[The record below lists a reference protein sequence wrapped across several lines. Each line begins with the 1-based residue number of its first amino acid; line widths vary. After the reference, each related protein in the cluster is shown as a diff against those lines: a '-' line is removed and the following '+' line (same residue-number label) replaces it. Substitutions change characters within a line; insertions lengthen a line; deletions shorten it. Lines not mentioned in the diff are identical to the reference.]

1 MNMNIISWLVLLS
14 LLLLLYYLFVCSS
27 GALFVRP
34 CRVGTVRVCGWF
46 GYADKSRRRENM
58 VGVNMVLAEI
68 IQLLKVICYNPC
80 FHVGGS
86 LRWKTRSPKTF
97 AKRHSLERHSCVWLS
112 TVQLSDVHTVT
123 TTTTTTTNLLLI
135 IILLHTN
142 TNNTNALTTTNN
154 NNNNNPLYMNNIH

>member
-1 MNMNIISWLVLLS
+1 MCIIIIIIINIIIIIIIIIIVNMNMNIISWLVLLS

-86 LRWKTRSPKTF
+86 LR
-97 AKRHSLERHSCVWLS
+97 
-112 TVQLSDVHTVT
+112 
-123 TTTTTTTNLLLI
+123 
-135 IILLHTN
+135 
-142 TNNTNALTTTNN
+142 
-154 NNNNNPLYMNNIH
+154 